1 MKVSVSTRP
10 EYFVAA
16 VWLAAHLPSLAPA
29 LEDIDS
35 LNFALGLREFDP
47 AKHQPHPPGY
57 PVYIALGRMAL
68 AVVSRVPSSLDR
80 MASEAL
86 ALSIVSAIAGAVAI
100 VAAAAFY
107 RALEA
112 TPPGAVAGGPDRN
125 RRTAAW
131 AVALLAAAPLFWFT
145 GLRPMSDMP
154 GLAATLVALALTAK
168 GM

>member
-10 EYFVAA
+10 EYLVAA
-16 VWLAAHLPSLAPA
+16 VWLAAHITSLAPA

-47 AKHQPHPPGY
+47 ARHQPHPPGY
-57 PVYIALGRMAL
+57 PVYIALGRTSLAL
-68 AVVSRVPSSLDR
+68 VSRLFSSLDR
-80 MASEAL
+80 LASEAL

-107 RALEA
+107 RTLDERPHGAGA
-112 TPPGAVAGGPDRN
+112 RGQDPGG
-125 RRTAAW
+125 RTAVW
-131 AVALLAAAPLFWFT
+131 AAGLLAAAPLFWFT

-154 GLAATLVALALTAK
+154 GLAATLVALALIAK
-168 GM
+168 